1 MIPARSGTAIRR
13 CSNGSIR
20 GSAEY
25 ILLLAVLA
33 LAGRPASL
41 RGGWAGLTA
50 SVAIST
56 PSVLAAAALALRLPV
71 GIANGIADGFDR
83 SAEVEHSVHEGRYL
97 ARGRG

>member
-41 RGGWAGLTA
+41 RGGWAGFTA

-56 PSVLAAAALALRLPV
+56 PSVLAAALALRLPV

-83 SAEVEHSVHEGRYL
+83 SAEVEHSVHEGGYL
-97 ARGRG
+97 ARGRR